1 MSHTK
6 LKAPPGASSASV
18 DGVEYPVAEDGTV
31 EVPPEIVGHLYQFG
45 FTNLPA
51 AIAAPGEADP
61 ADPQGDVD
69 APKATPA
76 PKASATPAK
85 PKR

>member
-45 FTNLPA
+45 FTNAP
-51 AIAAPGEADP
+51 PGEAD
-61 ADPQGDVD
+61 ADDPQGDVD